1 MTEGSTIG
9 GVIALLKEE
18 FPEVTVSKVRFLE
31 TQGLIKPGRTESG
44 YRAFTDEDVSRIRYI
59 LQQQRDHF
67 LPLKVIKSNLAAW
80 ERGEELAGDDG
91 PMGAPAGTYFAT
103 TPLAMTTQELARSA
117 GLTPDQVR
125 AMIDHHVVSASATRN
140 GEPLFDEEALA
151 VLRAAK
157 RLLAQGLDPRHIRQV
172 RLGAERS
179 LDLLDNLTKPLLTH
193 GSETSR
199 KKATEILAEC
209 GQAISELQN
218 AVLRGELRKLVEHD
232 S

>member
-9 GVIALLKEE
+9 QVITTLKEE
-18 FPEVTVSKVRFLE
+18 FPGVTVSKIRFLE
-31 TQGLIKPGRTESG
+31 TQGLIKPGRTSSG
-44 YRAFTDEDVSRIRYI
+44 YRAFSHDDLSRIRYI

-80 ERGEELAGDDG
+80 ERGEELVGDDG
-91 PMGAPAGTYFAT
+91 PTGAPAGTYFAT
-103 TPLAMTTQELARSA
+103 TPLAMTGQELARSA
-117 GLTPDQVR
+117 GLTPEQV
-125 AMIDHHVVSASATRN
+125 ASMVDHHVISAVSARD

-157 RLLAQGLDPRHIRQV
+157 RLLHQGLDPRHIRQV

-193 GSETSR
+193 GTESSR
-199 KKATEILAEC
+199 RKASEILAEC

-218 AVLRGELRKLVEHD
+218 AVLRGELRKLVGD
-232 S
+232 D